1 MGLRPLNMI
10 HGMFGLIARIKQARA
25 ERLRRKKL
33 MAEQSERIAKGF
45 REVQTAAELVRQ
57 SVRGMG
63 PRGEVVSI
71 GDGFFVERTE
81 DGRER
86 TVLIE
91 KLRELPPLPHRA
103 VLDVHVAKLNEYR
116 AKLDEFTAKFN
127 EFREKAEKA
136 GITRNHPSVAA
147 LAGIPRLGI
156 PPLAL
161 PKLEIPPLE
170 LPELPKFDI
179 TAPPKL

>member
-1 MGLRPLNMI
+1 MMGLRPLNMI

-25 ERLRRKKL
+25 ERLRRRKL
-33 MAEQSERIAKGF
+33 MADQSECIAKSF
-45 REVQTAAELVRQ
+45 REVRTAAELARQ
-57 SVRGMG
+57 AARGMG
-63 PRGEVVSI
+63 PHGVVVSI

-86 TVLIE
+86 TVLID
-91 KLRELPPLPHRA
+91 KFQELPPLPTREELGA
-103 VLDVHVAKLNEYR
+103 QAAKLNEYR
-116 AKLDEFTAKFN
+116 AKLDEF
-127 EFREKAEKA
+127 REKAEKA
-136 GITRNHPSVAA
+136 GLTRNHPSVAA

-170 LPELPKFDI
+170 PPEPPKFDFM
-179 TAPPKL
+179 APPKL